1 MQHFATFNFE
11 KNNAIAIVIEHDKH
25 YKIYRERL
33 RELSNLK
40 NLDIVIITKYNKKYP
55 NQIKTWL
62 VEDKLNFKVVE
73 DRHRIKKKG
82 LATKILGFNNLL
94 NEWMFGQI
102 LSRRFPSGHNL
113 KTSQIIETSKFKL
126 FLVQTFS
133 KLVNRKKLWM
143 VVNRLKT
150 RGIANETAS
159 ILKNSD
165 LVICTFIDQSRPW
178 QLSILDW
185 CSRNKIETSY
195 LVASW
200 DNLTNRV
207 PLPFRVTDSII
218 TWSEWQAKQAVE
230 LWCYSPSNAYIYDP
244 KVISKD
250 LEKYLVNRLHRSE
263 DLRTVFQVRYLGSS
277 EGVVRSVDEVEIL
290 RELIDHLE
298 EFASECE
305 IESIAVEVRVHPLVM
320 SQEGRNQYSMLRNK
334 TNVLCNITMPVGQ
347 SGLIFKEDD
356 LEELA
361 QFLFG
366 ADVVIG
372 INTSLMIDAQA
383 LGIPVVALPLEAT
396 SKRVKHNFH
405 FMQLKEIAIFEC
417 PDNYKSFFEVLNKI
431 VSKRFDQD
439 IYQLN
444 SRRFLGH
451 RL

>member
-1 MQHFATFNFE
+1 VENFATFNFE
-11 KNNAIAIVIEHDKH
+11 KNNAVAIVIENAKH

-33 RELSNLK
+33 REISDLK
-40 NLDIVIITKYNKKYP
+40 NLEIVVITKNNKKNP
-55 NQIKTWL
+55 NQLKTWL
-62 VEDKLNFKVVE
+62 VEDNLNFKVVE
-73 DRHRIKKKG
+73 DQSRLKKKG
-82 LATKILGFNNLL
+82 LATKILGFANRLNNWTFSQMLL
-94 NEWMFGQI
+94 
-102 LSRRFPSGHNL
+102 RRFPSGHSR
-113 KTSQIIETSKFKL
+113 KTLQIIEASKFQL

-133 KLVNRKKLWM
+133 KLVNRQKLWM

-159 ILKNSD
+159 ILRNSD
-165 LVICTFIDQSRPW
+165 LVICTFIDQSRLW

-195 LVASW
+195 WVASW

-230 LWCYSPSNAYIYDP
+230 LWCYSPNNVYVYDP

-250 LEKYLVNRLHRSE
+250 LEKYLVDRLHRSE
-263 DLRTVFQVRYLGSS
+263 DVGTVFQVRYLGSS
-277 EGVVRSVDEVEIL
+277 EGVVHAVDEVAIL

-298 EFASECE
+298 AFASEGE
-305 IESIAVEVRVHPLVM
+305 IESIAVEVRVHPLVK
-320 SQEGRNQYSMLRNK
+320 SKEGLEQYSMLRGK

-347 SGLIFKEDD
+347 SGLIFKDDD

-366 ADVVIG
+366 ADAVIG

-396 SKRVKHNFH
+396 SKRVNQNFH
-405 FMQLKEIAIFEC
+405 YMQLKESAIFEC
-417 PDNYKSFFEVLNKI
+417 PDNYKSFFEVLKKI

-439 IYQLN
+439 IYQTN
-444 SRRFLGH
+444 SKRFLGH